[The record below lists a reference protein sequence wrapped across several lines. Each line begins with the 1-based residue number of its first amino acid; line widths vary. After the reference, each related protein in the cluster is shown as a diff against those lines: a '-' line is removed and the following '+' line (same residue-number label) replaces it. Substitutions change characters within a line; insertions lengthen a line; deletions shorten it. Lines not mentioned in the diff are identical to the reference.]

1 MVAPPP
7 VVLRHS
13 SGLLEL
19 TRTLAGRGN
28 VALLDLGATSPTNIA
43 YFTDLGYKVYSE
55 DVLVASAA
63 LELQKMDGDG
73 NSAAD
78 PQLFLQQS
86 LVYPEATFDAVLCWD
101 VADFMEESLVR
112 PVVQRLWAS
121 LKPGGVLLAIF
132 HSREAGPETVCGRYH
147 IAGDDSLEVR
157 PLASG
162 GKRPVFRLQRSFHN
176 RHIQNLYG
184 DFSSVKFFLARDH
197 LREVLLVK

>member
-1 MVAPPP
+1 MAAVPP

-19 TRTLAGRGN
+19 TRALAGCGSI
-28 VALLDLGATSPTNIA
+28 VLLDLGATSPNNIA
-43 YFTDLGYKVYSE
+43 YFTELGYKVYSE
-55 DVLVASAA
+55 DVLGASTAP
-63 LELQKMDGDG
+63 ELRVVNGEG

-78 PQLFLQQS
+78 PELFLQQS
-86 LVYPEATFDAVLCWD
+86 LVYSEGTFDAVLCWD

-162 GKRPVFRLQRSFHN
+162 GKRPVFQLQRSFHN
-176 RHIQNLYG
+176 RHIENLYR

-197 LREVLLVK
+197 MREVLLVK